1 MSYDPLSAVIDESLI
16 ISDDTLDQLQAFRM
30 AVKFTDLPG
39 VNTSEEQDRLSL
51 VFNGLLDRL
60 INGISA
66 NPNKLWVMEQFQ
78 TALESIHMEDTEGRE
93 SFGGHLE
100 KVMDI
105 LNIESSDG
113 LLMFYL

>member
-1 MSYDPLSAVIDESLI
+1 MSYDPLSEIVDEPLSV
-16 ISDDTLDQLQAFRM
+16 STDTVDQLQTLRT

-39 VNTSEEQDRLSL
+39 VSTAEEQDRLSL
-51 VFNGLLDRL
+51 GFNELLDRL

-66 NPNKLWVMEQFQ
+66 NPNKLWVMKQFQ
-78 TALESIHMEDTEGRE
+78 SPLESIHMEDTEGRE

-100 KVMDI
+100 QVMDI